1 MTNKH
6 LFFDLDRTLWDFEK
20 NSEIALFKLFHELGL
35 NEAIDSFENF
45 HTNYKVNNAYLWR
58 EYGAGRLSKGNLRND
73 RFRITLEQFDVKDP
87 DLVNKISDG
96 YVELSPQQTALFPK
110 THETLNYLQ
119 KEGYNMH
126 IITNGFK
133 EVQYIKL
140 NKSGLDR
147 YFDVIVCSEDVG
159 QNKPSPAIFKHSLD
173 TANAKAIDSVMI
185 GDDYEVDV
193 VGARNFGMH
202 AILFDPYDEKRH
214 LEDEGRIQCLNEIP
228 SKLPWIF
235 KNVI

>member
-20 NSEIALFKLFHELGL
+20 NSEIALFKLFHELSL
-35 NEAIDSFENF
+35 DEAIDSFELF
-45 HTNYKVNNAYLWR
+45 HSKYKKNNALLWK
-58 EYGAGRLSKGNLRND
+58 EYGAGRLSKENLRND
-73 RFRITLEQFDVKDP
+73 RFKITLEYFEINNP
-87 DLVNKISDG
+87 DIVNKISDG
-96 YVELSPQQTALFPK
+96 YVELSPQQTALFPH
-110 THETLNYLQ
+110 THETLDYLK

-140 NKSGLDR
+140 NKSGLDH

-173 TANAKAIDSVMI
+173 SANAKAADSVMI

-193 VGARNFGMH
+193 VGAQNFGMYG
-202 AILFDPYDEKRH
+202 ILFDPENTFSHYQDQH
-214 LEDEGRIQCLNEIP
+214 RIQSLNE
-228 SKLPWIF
+228 LPGLLPFIF
-235 KNVI
+235 

>member
-1 MTNKH
+1 MKSKH

-20 NSEIALFKLFHELGL
+20 NSEVALSVLFHELRL
-35 NEAIDSFENF
+35 NEVIDSFEIF
-45 HTNYKVNNAYLWR
+45 HSNYKKNNAHLWR
-58 EYGAGRLSKGNLRND
+58 EYGAGRLSKEKLRND
-73 RFRITLEQFDVKDP
+73 RFKITLEQFEIHSP
-87 DLVNKISDG
+87 ELVCKISDG
-96 YVELSPQQTALFPK
+96 YVELSPQQTALFPNA
-110 THETLNYLQ
+110 HETLDYLQ

-126 IITNGFK
+126 VITNGFK

-140 NKSGLDR
+140 NKSKLDQ

-159 QNKPSPAIFKHSLD
+159 HNKPSPVIFKYSLE
-173 TANAKAIDSVMI
+173 AAKAKAINSVMI

-193 VGARNFGMH
+193 AGARNYGMH
-202 AILFDPYDEKRH
+202 ALLFDPYDEKKH
-214 LEDEGRIQCLNEIP
+214 LENGERFQNLNEIP

>member
-20 NSEIALFKLFHELGL
+20 NSEIALFKLFNELGL
-35 NEAIDSFENF
+35 NEAIDSFDLF
-45 HTNYKVNNAYLWR
+45 HTNYKKTNALLWK
-58 EYGAGRLSKGNLRND
+58 EYGAGRLSKENLRND
-73 RFRITLEQFDVKDP
+73 RFRLTLEQFDVNNP
-87 DLVNKISDG
+87 DLVTKISDG
-96 YVELSPQQTALFPK
+96 YVELSPQQTALFPHA
-110 THETLNYLQ
+110 HETLDYLQ

-140 NKSGLDR
+140 NKSGLDH

-173 TANAKAIDSVMI
+173 SANAKAADSVMI

-193 VGARNFGMH
+193 VGAQNYGMYG
-202 AILFDPYDEKRH
+202 ILFDPENSFKH
-214 LEDEGRIQCLNEIP
+214 FQEQHRIQSLNE
-228 SKLPWIF
+228 LPGLLPFIF
-235 KNVI
+235 K

>member
-20 NSEIALFKLFHELGL
+20 NSEIALFKLFHELSL
-35 NEAIDSFENF
+35 DEAIDSFELF
-45 HTNYKVNNAYLWR
+45 HSKYKKNNALLWK
-58 EYGAGRLSKGNLRND
+58 EYGAGRLSKENLRND
-73 RFRITLEQFDVKDP
+73 RFKITLEYFEINNP
-87 DLVNKISDG
+87 DIVNKISDG
-96 YVELSPQQTALFPK
+96 YVELSPQQTALFPH
-110 THETLNYLQ
+110 THETLDYLK

-140 NKSGLDR
+140 NKSGLDH

-159 QNKPSPAIFKHSLD
+159 QNKPSPAIFKHSLNS
-173 TANAKAIDSVMI
+173 ANAKAADSVMI

-193 VGARNFGMH
+193 VGAQNFGMYG
-202 AILFDPYDEKRH
+202 ILFDPENTFSHYQDQH
-214 LEDEGRIQCLNEIP
+214 RIQSLNE
-228 SKLPWIF
+228 LPGLLPFIF
-235 KNVI
+235 

>member
-45 HTNYKVNNAYLWR
+45 HTNYKVNNAYLWK

-73 RFRITLEQFDVKDP
+73 RFRITLEQFDVKDI

-110 THETLNYLQ
+110 THETLDYLQ

-140 NKSGLDR
+140 NKSELDH

-159 QNKPSPAIFKHSLD
+159 QNKPSPAIFKHSLNA
-173 TANAKAIDSVMI
+173 ANAKAIDSVMI
-185 GDDYEVDV
+185 GDDYEVDI
-193 VGARNFGMH
+193 VGAQNYGMFG
-202 AILFDPYDEKRH
+202 ILFDPENSFKHFQDQH
-214 LEDEGRIQCLNEIP
+214 RIQSLDE
-228 SKLPWIF
+228 LPVLLPFIF
-235 KNVI
+235 

>member
-20 NSEIALFKLFHELGL
+20 NSEIALFKLFLELGL
-35 NEAIDSFENF
+35 NEAIDSFELF
-45 HTNYKVNNAYLWR
+45 HSNYKKTNAHLWK
-58 EYGAGRLSKGNLRND
+58 EYGAGRLSKENLRND
-73 RFRITLEQFDVKDP
+73 RFRLTLEQFDVNNP
-87 DLVNKISDG
+87 DLVTKISDG
-96 YVELSPQQTALFPK
+96 YVELSPQQTALFPHA
-110 THETLNYLQ
+110 HETLDYLQ

-140 NKSGLDR
+140 NKSGLDH

-173 TANAKAIDSVMI
+173 SANAKATDSVMI

-193 VGARNFGMH
+193 VGAQNYGMYG
-202 AILFDPYDEKRH
+202 ILFDPENSFKH
-214 LEDEGRIQCLNEIP
+214 FQEQHRIQSLNE
-228 SKLPWIF
+228 LPGLLPFVF
-235 KNVI
+235 K

>member
-1 MTNKH
+1 MQRH

-35 NEAIDSFENF
+35 HEAIDSFELF
-45 HTNYKVNNAYLWR
+45 HTHYKLTNAQLWK

-73 RFRITLEQFDVKDP
+73 RFKITLEQFDVNDP
-87 DLVNKISDG
+87 DLVIKISDG

-110 THETLNYLQ
+110 THETLDYLQ

-140 NKSGLDR
+140 NKSGLDH

-159 QNKPSPAIFKHSLD
+159 QNKPSPAIFKHSLNA
-173 TANAKAIDSVMI
+173 ANAKAIDSVMI
-185 GDDYEVDV
+185 GDDYEVDI
-193 VGARNFGMH
+193 VGAQNYGMFG
-202 AILFDPYDEKRH
+202 ILFDPENSFKHFQDQH
-214 LEDEGRIQCLNEIP
+214 RIQSLDE
-228 SKLPWIF
+228 LPVLLPFIF
-235 KNVI
+235 

>member
-73 RFRITLEQFDVKDP
+73 RFRITLEQFDVKDI

-110 THETLNYLQ
+110 THETLDYLQ

-140 NKSGLDR
+140 NKSGLDH

-159 QNKPSPAIFKHSLD
+159 QNKPSPAIFKHSLNA
-173 TANAKAIDSVMI
+173 ANAKAIDSVMI
-185 GDDYEVDV
+185 GDDYEVDI
-193 VGARNFGMH
+193 VGAQNYGMFG
-202 AILFDPYDEKRH
+202 ILFDPENSFKHFQDQH
-214 LEDEGRIQCLNEIP
+214 RIQSLDE
-228 SKLPWIF
+228 LPVLLPFIF
-235 KNVI
+235 

>member
-20 NSEIALFKLFHELGL
+20 NSEIALNKLFHELRL
-35 NEAIDSFENF
+35 NTVIDSFELF
-45 HTNYKVNNAYLWR
+45 HSNYKKTNAQLWK
-58 EYGAGRLSKGNLRND
+58 EYGAGRLSKENLRND
-73 RFRITLEQFDVKDP
+73 RFRITLEQFDVNNPEIVTKM
-87 DLVNKISDG
+87 SDG
-96 YVELSPQQTALFPK
+96 YVEISPQQTALFPN
-110 THETLNYLQ
+110 TLETLDYLK

-140 NKSGLDR
+140 NKSGLDE

-173 TANAKAIDSVMI
+173 QAGAKAVDSVMI

-193 VGARNFGMH
+193 VGAQNYGMYG
-202 AILFDPYDEKRH
+202 ILFDPENSFQHFQNQHK
-214 LEDEGRIQCLNEIP
+214 IQSLNE
-228 SKLPWIF
+228 LPALLPFVF
-235 KNVI
+235 K

>member
-20 NSEIALFKLFHELGL
+20 NSEIALFKLFHQLGL
-35 NEAIDSFENF
+35 NEAIESFDLF
-45 HTNYKVNNAYLWR
+45 HVKYKNNNAHLWK
-58 EYGAGRLSKGNLRND
+58 EYGAGRLSKENLRND
-73 RFRITLEQFDVKDP
+73 RFKITLEQFALNDP

-96 YVELSPQQTALFPK
+96 YVELSPQQTALFPN
-110 THETLNYLQ
+110 THETLTYLK

-140 NKSGLDR
+140 NKSGLDA
-147 YFDVIVCSEDVG
+147 YFDIIVCSEDVG

-173 TANAKAIDSVMI
+173 SAKAKVADSVMI

-193 VGARNFGMH
+193 VGAQNYGMYG
-202 AILFDPYDEKRH
+202 ILFDPENSFHHYQDQH
-214 LEDEGRIQCLNEIP
+214 RIQSLQE
-228 SKLPWIF
+228 LPGLLPFIF
-235 KNVI
+235 K

>member
-20 NSEIALFKLFHELGL
+20 NSEIALNKLFHELGL
-35 NEAIDSFENF
+35 NNAIDSFELF
-45 HTNYKVNNAYLWR
+45 HSNYKKTNAQLWK
-58 EYGAGRLSKGNLRND
+58 EYGAGRLSKESLRND
-73 RFRITLEQFDVKDP
+73 RFRITLEQFDVYNPEIVTKM
-87 DLVNKISDG
+87 SDG
-96 YVELSPQQTALFPK
+96 YVEISPQQTALFPN
-110 THETLNYLQ
+110 TLETLDYLK

-140 NKSGLDR
+140 NKSGLDQ

-173 TANAKAIDSVMI
+173 QAGAKAADSVMI

-193 VGARNFGMH
+193 VGAQNYGMYG
-202 AILFDPYDEKRH
+202 ILFDPENSFHHFQDQHRV
-214 LEDEGRIQCLNEIP
+214 QSLNE
-228 SKLPWIF
+228 LPGLLPFVF
-235 KNVI
+235 K

>member
-20 NSEIALFKLFHELGL
+20 NSEIALFKLFHELSL
-35 NEAIDSFENF
+35 NEAIDSFELF
-45 HTNYKVNNAYLWR
+45 HTNYKKNNAFLWK
-58 EYGAGRLSKGNLRND
+58 EYGAGRLSKENLRND
-73 RFRITLEQFDVKDP
+73 RFKITLEHFDINNP
-87 DLVNKISDG
+87 DIVNKISDG
-96 YVELSPQQTALFPK
+96 YVELSPQQTALFPH
-110 THETLNYLQ
+110 THETLDYLK

-140 NKSGLDR
+140 NKSGLDQ

-159 QNKPSPAIFKHSLD
+159 QNKPSPAIFKHSLNS
-173 TANAKAIDSVMI
+173 ANAKASDSVMI

-193 VGARNFGMH
+193 VGAQNFGMH
-202 AILFDPYDEKRH
+202 GILFDPENTFSHYQDQH
-214 LEDEGRIQCLNEIP
+214 RIQTLNE
-228 SKLPWIF
+228 LPGLLPFIF
-235 KNVI
+235 